1 MKFIHCPE
9 CGALLVKREIGDEGL
24 MNYCEH
30 CKKPVFDQPAV
41 CIIALAVNEQGEAA
55 LLRQN
60 YINAERY
67 VCVSGYL
74 KSGESAEECTRREIH
89 EELGLEIQSLTPIH
103 TYYLAQKDMLM
114 LGYLARVAKAEFQL
128 SGEVDSAR
136 WVPLQQ
142 AHVLGPKS
150 ETSAA
155 QQLIRAC
162 QARLKDEFSSQP
174 TNFDEIVGEN

>member
-1 MKFIHCPE
+1 M
-9 CGALLVKREIGDEGL
+9 
-24 MNYCEH
+24 
-30 CKKPVFDQPAV
+30 
-41 CIIALAVNEQGEAA
+41 
-55 LLRQN
+55 
-60 YINAERY
+60 
-67 VCVSGYL
+67 CVSGYL

-89 EELGLEIQSLTPIH
+89 EELGLEVQSLTPIH

-114 LGYLARVAKAEFQL
+114 LGYLARVTKAEFQL

-136 WVPLQQ
+136 WVPLQR
-142 AHVLGPKS
+142 AHLLGPKS

-155 QQLIRAC
+155 QQLIRVC